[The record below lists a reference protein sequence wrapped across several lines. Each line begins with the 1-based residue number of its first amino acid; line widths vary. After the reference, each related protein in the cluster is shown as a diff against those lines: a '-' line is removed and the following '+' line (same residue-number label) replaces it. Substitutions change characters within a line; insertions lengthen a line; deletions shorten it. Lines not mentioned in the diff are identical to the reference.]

1 MATSPQFAA
10 TPKIS
15 SADTGTTANTNLN
28 GSGTITHLLT
38 VGASGGRV
46 DTVYCRPTGST
57 STASALRF
65 FVSPTGSTSN
75 FKLVH
80 EETLPI
86 NTLTQVAATTPIVW
100 RANIIMPAGSTMG
113 ITIGNAL
120 GAAWQV
126 TAEHGDF

>member
-15 SADTGTTANTNLN
+15 TAETGTTANANLN

-38 VGASGGRV
+38 VGASGGRI
-46 DTVYCRPTGST
+46 DTVYCRPTAST

-65 FVSPTGSTSN
+65 FISPTGSTTA

-86 NTLTQVAATTPIVW
+86 NTLTTAAASTPVIW
-100 RANIIMPAGSTMG
+100 RANLVMPSGSTMG
-113 ITIGNAL
+113 ITIGNTL

-126 TAEHGDF
+126 TAEHGDL